1 MQNSRLS
8 VMYGMDHDLHRN
20 IMIKNITNKMPLE
33 TEKSLYQLT
42 TKKMNKVYCN
52 HAAQFQQDQRKR

>member
-1 MQNSRLS
+1 
-8 VMYGMDHDLHRN
+8 MYGMDHDLHRN